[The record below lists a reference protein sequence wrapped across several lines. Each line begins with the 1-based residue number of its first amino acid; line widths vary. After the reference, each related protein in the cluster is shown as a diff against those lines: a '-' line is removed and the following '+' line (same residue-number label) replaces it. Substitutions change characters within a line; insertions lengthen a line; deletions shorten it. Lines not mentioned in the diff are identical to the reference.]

1 MKRLGK
7 EDGAVYEE
15 AVRLMKRAQE
25 VRKNAY
31 TPYSH
36 FAVGAAI
43 LGTDEN
49 VYTGCNVEN
58 AAYSPGNCAERTAVF
73 KAVSEGCKSFEAIAI
88 VGAKEGEVP
97 GGRNEEEPEVLGG
110 RNEEELEAP
119 GGRNEEE
126 LEVPGGRNEEE
137 PEVPGGKKEDSKA
150 PGVICSPCG
159 VCRQVLREFCEEK
172 DFRVYLTDGYQLF
185 CYTLEELLPLS
196 FGPNNL

>member
-97 GGRNEEEPEVLGG
+97 GGRNEEELEVPGG
-110 RNEEELEAP
+110 RNDEELEAP

-126 LEVPGGRNEEE
+126 LEVSGS
-137 PEVPGGKKEDSKA
+137 KKGDSTA

-172 DFRVYLTDGYQLF
+172 DFRVYLTDGSQLF